1 MNKAQRKYVADFEA
15 NMTGKTYN
23 IFDCISFATDYNQ
36 IDPTPDPEY
45 IVLLGNTEVNRFE
58 SLKDAD
64 NYLLNT
70 IKNCFYLTDHRLVGY
85 EVNFKLQIEHKA
97 GDNKTQ
103 ILTYVI
109 VKEGAEKL

>member
-1 MNKAQRKYVADFEA
+1 MQNAMITVGDLQNFLEE
-15 NMTGKTYN
+15 
-23 IFDCISFATDYNQ
+23 FSS
-36 IDPTPDPEY
+36 IDATPDPEY
-45 IVLLGNTEVNRFE
+45 IVLLGNTEVNKFE

-70 IKNCFYLTDHRLVGY
+70 IKNCFYLPDHRLVGY
-85 EVNFKLQIEHKA
+85 EVNFKLQIERNS

-109 VKEGAEKL
+109 VREDAEKL